1 MCLGISLFDRF
12 RFLPLVLPVQ
22 CILHVFFILDI
33 LCWVVRLDGI
43 LCGSMALLFLV
54 EATFCRGIFD
64 VNIFFRIG
72 DIYPGSS
79 FVVSLSYSTKQ
90 CAFYVGEAGGVVK
103 FYQLFFSF
111 AKICVVCK

>member
-54 EATFCRGIFD
+54 EVTFLRGIFD
-64 VNIFFRIG
+64 VDVFSALVTFN
-72 DIYPGSS
+72 PGHP
-79 FVVSLSYSTKQ
+79 L
-90 CAFYVGEAGGVVK
+90 
-103 FYQLFFSF
+103 
-111 AKICVVCK
+111 